1 MVSTYIYVPM
11 LWTEKHPNYK
21 WPLLSQ
27 TAHSQ
32 LILPQDT
39 VVLFVDFKMHMI
51 WRKEK
56 QEGNKKN
63 HQPITTCVVMFW
75 IFFFCHKHLQ
85 GDLYIS
91 MGACYKPYKERNVN
105 FAITISKILPA
116 LPPCWKCLENSFFQ
130 PAFRSKKGLYCLFL
144 YVRTSQFLSVL
155 AQFNQIWQ
163 RSQSYEVY
171 AYFMSRDSLVY
182 LKENTNALSEV
193 RTAAWTHHLLDNEES
208 KGKGDVMNTLSAGK
222 A

>member
-130 PAFRSKKGLYCLFL
+130 PAFRSKK
-144 YVRTSQFLSVL
+144 VSLSICTNLTISECVGPVQPNL
-155 AQFNQIWQ
+155 TEISKLWSLCIFHEQ
-163 RSQSYEVY
+163 RQPGIS
-171 AYFMSRDSLVY
+171 
-182 LKENTNALSEV
+182 
-193 RTAAWTHHLLDNEES
+193 
-208 KGKGDVMNTLSAGK
+208 
-222 A
+222 